1 MLRGVQ
7 IFDADAYVMMSPKI
21 GPRILRTGPFAKS
34 WMNWAFSIPC
44 AEDKVS
50 GFSF

>member
-7 IFDADAYVMMSPKI
+7 IFDAGAHVMMSPKI
-21 GPRILRTGPFAKS
+21 GPRILRIGPFAKG
-34 WMNWAFSIPC
+34 WMDRAFSIAC